1 MTEHTTRIL
10 ARLSAIAVLLTSTVQ
25 PALAIH
31 GIVGCNGQSTL
42 EPIYL
47 LIHQV
52 VVLIFSVGGLLAAA
66 ALTYAGVQTLWG
78 SEDAKRQAIHR
89 VQRVLMAIGLIW
101 TGPFI
106 IAFLL
111 IPLNVCTGG
120 V

>member
-1 MTEHTTRIL
+1 MRQHRVRVVTT
-10 ARLSAIAVLLTSTVQ
+10 LSTATVLIISIVQ
-25 PALAIH
+25 PAAAIH
-31 GIVGCNGQSTL
+31 GIVGCDGQSTL
-42 EPIYL
+42 KPLYL

-66 ALTYAGVQTLWG
+66 ALAYAGVKTIWG
-78 SEDAKRQAIHR
+78 SEDAKRTAIQR
-89 VQRVLMAIGLIW
+89 VQRVLMGIGLVW

-111 IPLNVCTGG
+111 IPLDVCTGG

>member
-1 MTEHTTRIL
+1 MKRQIVRVVAT
-10 ARLSAIAVLLTSTVQ
+10 LSTAVVLFVNIVQ
-25 PALAIH
+25 PAAAVH
-31 GIVGCNGQSTL
+31 GIVGCDGQSTL
-42 EPIYL
+42 EPLYL

-66 ALTYAGVQTLWG
+66 ALAYAGVKIITG
-78 SEDAKRQAIHR
+78 SEDAKQTAIHR
-89 VQRVLMAIGLIW
+89 VQRVLMGIGLVW

-111 IPLNVCTGG
+111 IPLDVCTGG

>member
-1 MTEHTTRIL
+1 M
-10 ARLSAIAVLLTSTVQ
+10 AAVLIVNFVQ
-25 PALAIH
+25 PAAAIH
-31 GIVGCNGQSTL
+31 GIVGCDGQSTL

-66 ALTYAGVQTLWG
+66 ALVYAGVMMIWG
-78 SEDAKRQAIHR
+78 SEDAKRIAIQR
-89 VQRVLMAIGLIW
+89 VQRVLTGIGLVW

-111 IPLNVCTGG
+111 IPVNVCTGG